1 MRSGN
6 ARSRSEGDSPQGPC
20 DSQRYRSG
28 VSPDHLLGW
37 TDRFAES
44 WERLGA
50 PSAHGTPGRVAR
62 IDRGWSTV
70 MRTHDDT
77 DGLRVRNIGA
87 DVAVGDWV
95 VVDDGG
101 ERIEHVLD
109 RTSAFTRRASHEGDR
124 AVPDVLAA
132 NIDVVF
138 LVHALT
144 APPNQRR
151 LERELVLAFD
161 SGATPAVVLTKVDV
175 AEDPSAVVDELTAVA
190 PGVPVLVVSGVTGEG
205 VDEIGRRAADGST
218 LALLGASG
226 VGKSTI
232 VNSLLGRD
240 EMATGA
246 VRDGDQR
253 GRHTTVA
260 TRLLPVP
267 GGGWLIDTPGFRAV
281 SLWLSGRGI
290 ERAFSDVFSLMD
302 DCRFRD
308 CKHDREPGCAVRV
321 AIEDGTLDP
330 SRFASLERLV
340 AEEAAVEAEQERR
353 LRIADRRRHGR
364 PGPEGDEDDEPDES
378 SAE

>member
-1 MRSGN
+1 M
-6 ARSRSEGDSPQGPC
+6 
-20 DSQRYRSG
+20 
-28 VSPDHLLGW
+28 SPDRLLGW

-44 WERLGA
+44 WERLGE

-70 MRTHDDT
+70 MRSHDDT

-95 VVDDGG
+95 VVDDEG
-101 ERIEHVLD
+101 ERIEQVLD

-132 NIDVVF
+132 NVDVVF

-161 SGATPAVVLTKVDV
+161 SGAAPAVVLTKVDV

-190 PGVPVLVVSGVTGEG
+190 PDVPVLVVSGVTGEG
-205 VDEIGRRAADGST
+205 VDDIGRRAADGST

-232 VNSLLGRD
+232 VNFLLGRD

-308 CKHDREPGCAVRV
+308 CKHDREPGCAVRA
-321 AIEDGTLDP
+321 AIDDGSLDP

-364 PGPEGDEDDEPDES
+364 PGPGDDGDDELD
-378 SAE
+378 ATGAD

>member
-1 MRSGN
+1 MN
-6 ARSRSEGDSPQGPC
+6 ARSRSGRDSSRAPYER
-20 DSQRYRSG
+20 QRYRSS
-28 VSPDHLLGW
+28 VSPDRLLGW

-44 WERLGA
+44 WQQLGA
-50 PSAHGTPGRVAR
+50 PSAHDTPGRVAR

-70 MRTHDDT
+70 MRTHDDS

-95 VVDDGG
+95 VVDADG
-101 ERIEHVLD
+101 ERIEHVIE

-161 SGATPAVVLTKVDV
+161 SGAAPAVVLTKVDV
-175 AEDPSAVVDELTAVA
+175 AEDPSSVVDELTAVA
-190 PGVPVLVVSGVTGEG
+190 PDVPVLVVSGVTGEG

-232 VNSLLGRD
+232 VNFLLGRD

-308 CKHDREPGCAVRV
+308 CKHDREPGCAVRA
-321 AIEDGTLDP
+321 AISAGALDP

-364 PGPEGDEDDEPDES
+364 PGPGDDGDDELDA
-378 SAE
+378 SAAGED

>member
-1 MRSGN
+1 M
-6 ARSRSEGDSPQGPC
+6 RSRSADDSSPGPC
-20 DSQRYRSG
+20 ERQRYRSG
-28 VSPDHLLGW
+28 VSPDRLLGW

-44 WERLGA
+44 WERLGE

-70 MRTHDDT
+70 MRSHDDT

-95 VVDDGG
+95 VVDGEG

-161 SGATPAVVLTKVDV
+161 SGAAPVVVLTKVDV

-190 PGVPVLVVSGVTGEG
+190 PDVPVLVVSGVTGEG
-205 VDEIGRRAADGST
+205 VEEIGRRAADGST

-308 CKHDREPGCAVRV
+308 CKHDREPGCAVRA
-321 AIEDGTLDP
+321 AIEDGSLDP

-364 PGPEGDEDDEPDES
+364 PGPGDDGDDELD
-378 SAE
+378 ATDAD

>member
-1 MRSGN
+1 
-6 ARSRSEGDSPQGPC
+6 
-20 DSQRYRSG
+20 
-28 VSPDHLLGW
+28 
-37 TDRFAES
+37 
-44 WERLGA
+44 
-50 PSAHGTPGRVAR
+50 
-62 IDRGWSTV
+62 
-70 MRTHDDT
+70 
-77 DGLRVRNIGA
+77 
-87 DVAVGDWV
+87 
-95 VVDDGG
+95 
-101 ERIEHVLD
+101 
-109 RTSAFTRRASHEGDR
+109 
-124 AVPDVLAA
+124 
-132 NIDVVF
+132 
-138 LVHALT
+138 
-144 APPNQRR
+144 
-151 LERELVLAFD
+151 
-161 SGATPAVVLTKVDV
+161 VVLTKVDV

-190 PGVPVLVVSGVTGEG
+190 PDVPVLVVSGVTGEG
-205 VDEIGRRAADGST
+205 VDDIGRRAADGST

-232 VNSLLGRD
+232 VNFLLGRD

-308 CKHDREPGCAVRV
+308 CKHDREPGCAVRA
-321 AIEDGTLDP
+321 AIDDGSLDP

-364 PGPEGDEDDEPDES
+364 PGPGDDGDDELD
-378 SAE
+378 ATGAD

>member
-1 MRSGN
+1 
-6 ARSRSEGDSPQGPC
+6 
-20 DSQRYRSG
+20 
-28 VSPDHLLGW
+28 
-37 TDRFAES
+37 
-44 WERLGA
+44 
-50 PSAHGTPGRVAR
+50 
-62 IDRGWSTV
+62 
-70 MRTHDDT
+70 
-77 DGLRVRNIGA
+77 
-87 DVAVGDWV
+87 
-95 VVDDGG
+95 
-101 ERIEHVLD
+101 
-109 RTSAFTRRASHEGDR
+109 
-124 AVPDVLAA
+124 
-132 NIDVVF
+132 
-138 LVHALT
+138 
-144 APPNQRR
+144 
-151 LERELVLAFD
+151 
-161 SGATPAVVLTKVDV
+161 
-175 AEDPSAVVDELTAVA
+175 
-190 PGVPVLVVSGVTGEG
+190 

-232 VNSLLGRD
+232 VNFLLGRD

-308 CKHDREPGCAVRV
+308 CKHDREPGCAVRA
-321 AIEDGTLDP
+321 AISAGALDP

-364 PGPEGDEDDEPDES
+364 PGPGDDGDDELDA
-378 SAE
+378 SAAGED